1 MQRGF
6 EKDYK
11 FLLYNLIPR
20 EYLSGERKVGI
31 SKAIALDERVMMLK
45 ESYLAMEELS
55 RKGLFRRRG
64 PERSGDRISL
74 FYEGDRLRTGI
85 TLEMSLDEWRIIG
98 GMPEEKG
105 EKIAASPV
113 LTRIISALSLN
124 NTTAGTAH
132 KLMSIVKLTSS
143 VKAGSEG
150 FLVLGSHLNIT
161 GIHGGDGLLE
171 EDIDKLVENPL
182 YGAALK
188 KRKIL
193 VVSNPDKMKYS
204 IFPAGRRT
212 EAIIIIPLLSAD
224 EKLGVMEIHY
234 PQIEGIGK
242 NRIFD
247 FTLIARGIIRLLQN
261 NIQLERMVSIDRL
274 TKVNNRNYY
283 ENQLPLEIERASRD
297 KKCLAFLMID
307 IDHFKRFNDR
317 YGHDVGDEVLK
328 LVAGTIKSHLR
339 KIDLFIRF
347 GGEEFIALLP
357 GADREAAMRT
367 AERLRDVV
375 ENTPYRTEDGT
386 ALKVTISVGGSI
398 FPDDSRNQSELFRHA
413 DDSLLR
419 AKREGRNRI
428 VFYGG
433 D

>member
-1 MQRGF
+1 MQQGF

-20 EYLSGERKVGI
+20 EYLSGERKRGI
-31 SKAIALDERVMMLK
+31 NKAIALDERVLMLK

-64 PERSGDRISL
+64 PEKSGDRISI

-85 TLEMSLDEWRIIG
+85 TLQMSLDEWRTIG
-98 GMPEEKG
+98 GMADEKG
-105 EKIAASPV
+105 RKIAPSPV
-113 LTRIISALSLN
+113 LTGIISALSLN

-132 KLMSIVKLTSS
+132 KLKSVLEMTSK

-150 FLVLGSHLNIT
+150 FLILGLHLNIT
-161 GIHGGDGLLE
+161 GVHSGDGLAE
-171 EDIDKLVENPL
+171 ENIDKLMKNPL
-182 YGAALK
+182 YGAAVR

-204 IFPAGRRT
+204 AFTAGRAAG
-212 EAIIIIPLLSAD
+212 AIIIIPLLSGD
-224 EKLGVMEIHY
+224 NRLGIMEIHY
-234 PQIEGIGK
+234 PEAEGLGRNK
-242 NRIFD
+242 IFNYS
-247 FTLIARGIIRLLQN
+247 LIARGIIRLLQN

-283 ENQLPLEIERASRD
+283 ENQVPLEIERASRD
-297 KKCLAFLMID
+297 KKCLAFLMMD

-328 LVAGTIKSHLR
+328 LVARTIKSHLR

-375 ENTPYRTEDGT
+375 ENTPYRTGDGT
-386 ALKVTISVGGSI
+386 ALKVTVSVGGSI
-398 FPDDSRNQSELFRHA
+398 FPDDARNQSELFRHA
-413 DDSLLR
+413 DDSLLK

-428 VFYGG
+428 VFYGS